1 MKRKELTALDLKQ
14 ELKDWQGRFP
24 SRKEDELFVAWSLR
38 ALVVEEDGEAVKSL
52 TGGSGDKDAD
62 AVFIDERAKI
72 VYILQGK
79 YRRGIREKAESR
91 KDLRSFAELAPD
103 TCGDKSLFETRLKA
117 TSPEVREKLQ
127 EARKRILDRG
137 YRLQLYY
144 VTTGRVTSSVQDE
157 ASTIVRRLGDIA
169 SIDILDGRHVLLM
182 LADYLDGVA
191 PSGDTLD
198 LRMESGDGVACS
210 GPLNRKD
217 DKTGIEAWVFSMA
230 SQPIA
235 DMFERARTH
244 LFARNVRGFL
254 GERTEIN
261 TSMQETLEKE
271 PWNFWYYNNGIT
283 VICDDAN
290 IVPIEGRNVLH
301 VTKPQVINGQQTTR
315 MLHSWGKGAQG
326 ASVLVRVFRVP
337 RTPGGD
343 SNDFETLV
351 SNIVRATNR
360 QNAIRQSDLMSN
372 DRRQIEIER
381 QFRKLNYLY
390 VRKRQTKGE
399 ARRAAAVAYYF
410 TVKKEELALA
420 VAACDLDPA
429 VVREGKE
436 NLFEERRYS
445 HVFPN
450 SDPGFYLCR
459 YWLMQAVGYR
469 ARGYTKRGYAK
480 WLVINFL
487 WSRLKPQLVAK
498 SRQDAFRREGESW
511 APTFSALDNAAT
523 VAFRAVLAFYRAR
536 RGKGAKAIDADAFFQ
551 RRKLDTEFAK
561 FWSGPLNKHRSAF
574 KKSWKRFES
583 TFQEAAGA

>member
-1 MKRKELTALDLKQ
+1 MKRKELTALDLKR

-24 SRKEDELFVAWSLR
+24 RLKEDELFVAWFLR
-38 ALVVEEDGEAVKSL
+38 AFVVEEDIEAVKSL

-72 VYILQGK
+72 VFIVQGK
-79 YRRGIREKAESR
+79 CRKGIWEKAESR

-103 TCGDKSLFETRLKA
+103 TCGDKSFFETRLKA
-117 TSPEVREKLQ
+117 TSPKVREALQ

-144 VTTGRVTSSVQDE
+144 VTIGRVTSSVQDE
-157 ASTIVRRLGDIA
+157 AFTIVRRFGDIA
-169 SIDILDGRHVLLM
+169 SIDILDGREVLLM
-182 LADYLDGVA
+182 LGDYLDGVA
-191 PSGDTLD
+191 PPVPMLD
-198 LRMESGDGVACS
+198 LPMESGDGIACS

-217 DKTGIEAWVFSMA
+217 NKTGIEAWVFSMA

-235 DMFERARTH
+235 AMFERAGTR

-254 GERTEIN
+254 GSTEIN

-271 PWNFWYYNNGIT
+271 PWYFWYYNNGIT
-283 VICDDAN
+283 IICDNAT
-290 IVPIEGRNVLH
+290 IIPIEGRNVLR
-301 VTKPQVINGQQTTR
+301 VTNPQVINGQQTTR
-315 MLHSWGKGAQG
+315 MLHSRGKDGQG

-343 SNDFETLV
+343 SNDFDTLV
-351 SNIVRATNR
+351 SNIVQATNW
-360 QNAIRQSDLMSN
+360 QNAIRPSDLMSN

-381 QFRKLNYLY
+381 QFRKLSYLY

-399 ARRAAAVAYYF
+399 ARRAAAAAHYF
-410 TVKKEELALA
+410 TIKKEELAQA

-436 NLFEERRYS
+436 NLFEERWYS

-459 YWLMQAVGYR
+459 YWLMRAVGYR

-487 WSRLKPQLVAK
+487 WSRLKPQLAAK
-498 SRQDAFRREGESW
+498 SRQHAFRREGESW

-583 TFQEAAGA
+583 TFQEAAEA